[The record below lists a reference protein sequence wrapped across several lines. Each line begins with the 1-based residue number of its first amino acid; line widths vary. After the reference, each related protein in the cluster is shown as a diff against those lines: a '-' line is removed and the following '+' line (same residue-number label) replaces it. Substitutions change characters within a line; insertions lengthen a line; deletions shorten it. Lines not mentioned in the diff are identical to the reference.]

1 MVSHSLSAGKIT
13 HFIILLFVASNR
25 KCAVII
31 EKKYLY
37 NYASVLGP
45 VLHSTAE
52 RKVRFGS
59 LWMIATPCFN
69 CYFISNINN
78 NININ
83 INNCNDN
90 NNNNNNNNNN
100 FILKHHACHLEL
112 ITFYIIIRPCLK
124 RTGNKQI

>member
-25 KCAVII
+25 KCAIII

-37 NYASVLGP
+37 TLCISVLGP

-78 NININ
+78 NITIN
-83 INNCNDN
+83 INKYNDNNKN

-100 FILKHHACHLEL
+100 
-112 ITFYIIIRPCLK
+112 
-124 RTGNKQI
+124 KQ

>member
-13 HFIILLFVASNR
+13 HFIILLFAASNR
-25 KCAVII
+25 KCAIII

-83 INNCNDN
+83 VNNCNDNNKN
-90 NNNNNNNNNN
+90 NNNNNNNNND
-100 FILKHHACHLEL
+100 
-112 ITFYIIIRPCLK
+112 
-124 RTGNKQI
+124 NKQQ